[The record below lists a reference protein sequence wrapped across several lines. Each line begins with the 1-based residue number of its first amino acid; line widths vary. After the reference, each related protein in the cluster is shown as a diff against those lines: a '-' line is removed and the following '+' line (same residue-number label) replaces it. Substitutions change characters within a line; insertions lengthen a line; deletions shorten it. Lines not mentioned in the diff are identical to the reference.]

1 MTREQFLLIKLTEE
15 CAEVAQRAL
24 KQIQFGANQ
33 IQKGNEVKDGVAPSD
48 KEAGLTNAQRLKNE
62 LTDLYV
68 MVNLLQLAG
77 QLSPTTSRE
86 FKIAKQRKVEKL
98 NKYLAFSRQQGEIDG
113 DWII

>member
-1 MTREQFLLIKLTEE
+1 MKQEQFLLIKLTEE

-33 IQKGNEVKDGVAPSD
+33 IQKGSEVKNGVAAPNKD
-48 KEAGLTNAQRLKNE
+48 AGLTNGERLKNE

-68 MVNLLQLAG
+68 MVNLLQLAN
-77 QLSPTTSRE
+77 QIPPTTPKE
-86 FKIAKQRKVEKL
+86 FKAAKKVKIEKL
-98 NKYLAFSRQQGEIDG
+98 NKYLTFSRQQGEIDG